1 MGKGSKDGLTDKN
14 NIGGLYMDKI
24 NNFSHMKTYLYA
36 LRYLWPPNKPRLW
49 FEFLLSLVF
58 MIAASASDLYGPI
71 PMQRIITVMSG
82 TTPNSSEKESISFPT
97 MDFIAF
103 GLVTFSSGLFPNL
116 RDLLFAAVSVET
128 ECSVCTETFHHLQQL
143 SLSFHLRRET
153 GGLLRAVSHALL
165 NYETVRYFNAEKH
178 EEDRYNMSTREY
190 SEAEL
195 KALYVYG
202 LTSVVQSCILSFSTF
217 LIILLAGYEVY
228 FGVLTVADLVMMYQ
242 YIQSLYQPLD
252 QLGKLYRD
260 LRQQILDAEAMLC
273 LLKEPI
279 EVDDKENAPPF
290 NLNPAEK
297 TEIEFRNVLFDFHTK
312 ENKPKVPL
320 IKNLS
325 FKIKS
330 GDRLAIVGPSG
341 KSTFILSV
349 FKKSVKEKNTS
360 LETYQNIIS
369 NRIKV
374 VYGEFVTRMLEL
386 SVTTK
391 KYFIYNAIKY
401 YI

>member
-1 MGKGSKDGLTDKN
+1 
-14 NIGGLYMDKI
+14 
-24 NNFSHMKTYLYA
+24 
-36 LRYLWPPNKPRLW
+36 
-49 FEFLLSLVF
+49 
-58 MIAASASDLYGPI
+58 
-71 PMQRIITVMSG
+71 
-82 TTPNSSEKESISFPT
+82 
-97 MDFIAF
+97 
-103 GLVTFSSGLFPNL
+103 
-116 RDLLFAAVSVET
+116 
-128 ECSVCTETFHHLQQL
+128 
-143 SLSFHLRRET
+143 
-153 GGLLRAVSHALL
+153 
-165 NYETVRYFNAEKH
+165 
-178 EEDRYNMSTREY
+178 MSTREY

>member
-153 GGLLRAVSHALL
+153 GGLLRAVSRGAGTNSSLI
-165 NYETVRYFNAEKH
+165 K
-178 EEDRYNMSTREY
+178 ST
-190 SEAEL
+190 
-195 KALYVYG
+195 
-202 LTSVVQSCILSFSTF
+202 IF
-217 LIILLAGYEVY
+217 ILLPM
-228 FGVLTVADLVMMYQ
+228 FIKFVAITIIFAFLPISYA
-242 YIQSLYQPLD
+242 QSGSPN
-252 QLGKLYRD
+252 G
-260 LRQQILDAEAMLC
+260 E
-273 LLKEPI
+273 
-279 EVDDKENAPPF
+279 
-290 NLNPAEK
+290 
-297 TEIEFRNVLFDFHTK
+297 T
-312 ENKPKVPL
+312 L
-320 IKNLS
+320 IDVS
-325 FKIKS
+325 
-330 GDRLAIVGPSG
+330 
-341 KSTFILSV
+341 
-349 FKKSVKEKNTS
+349 
-360 LETYQNIIS
+360 
-369 NRIKV
+369 
-374 VYGEFVTRMLEL
+374 
-386 SVTTK
+386 
-391 KYFIYNAIKY
+391 
-401 YI
+401 